1 MVILRNIREIECAGL
16 IFICAIYLRCAID
29 SAVQE
34 TDTRELVFYFVFED
48 SGKYGKALVS

>member
-16 IFICAIYLRCAID
+16 IFICAIYLRYAID